1 LPGSSVIGQ
10 ALSFEEFN
18 GRMRGIVQERDPALN
33 TRLVLQPLDKV
44 YLYSSLGM
52 EEHEAEESSDMI
64 VGSIHNLR
72 ILITVA
78 EILWLI
84 ACANYANLSTVA
96 AVSGPRRSG

>member
-1 LPGSSVIGQ
+1 
-10 ALSFEEFN
+10 
-18 GRMRGIVQERDPALN
+18 MRGIVQERDPALN

-96 AVSGPRRSG
+96 AVSGQRRSG